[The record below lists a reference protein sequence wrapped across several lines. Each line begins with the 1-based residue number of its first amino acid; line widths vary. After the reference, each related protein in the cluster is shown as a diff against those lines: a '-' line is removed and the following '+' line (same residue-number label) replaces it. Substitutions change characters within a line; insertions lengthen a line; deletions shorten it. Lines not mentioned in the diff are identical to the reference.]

1 MSLYFG
7 KVTIGQTEWRT
18 SSHQITLLKY
28 LNTKTKH
35 YPQCNRRKQ
44 RLDGSLPAKKKSS
57 AVGNL
62 GSLWAKNRWRPKE
75 KKYSSFLLQKSLL
88 LYLML
93 FAGSRNSKKLILKVA
108 IQVKLRSTK
117 NVLMIWLERKTEAKN
132 NFFDELDT
140 HKSNPKK
147 LIGNDAFNPSSK
159 QKALSFQRATL
170 IN

>member
-1 MSLYFG
+1 MSCAGVRVRVCEVTKSRRILCLYILAKSRLARRSG
-7 KVTIGQTEWRT
+7 VHRRIRLH
-18 SSHQITLLKY
+18 SLKY

-35 YPQCNRRKQ
+35 YPQCYRRKQ
-44 RLDGSLPAKKKSS
+44 RLDGSLPAKKKSF

-75 KKYSSFLLQKSLL
+75 KKYSPFFLQKSLL

-117 NVLMIWLERKTEAKN
+117 KCFNDLTRKK
-132 NFFDELDT
+132 DRG
-140 HKSNPKK
+140 KK
-147 LIGNDAFNPSSK
+147 QLFWWIA
-159 QKALSFQRATL
+159 
-170 IN
+170 